1 MMLNA
6 CVYIDLQSN
15 ASSILPAVTDANSI
29 KGTNPKE
36 LRRKKKKS
44 NNLQCWITSDYVLN
58 VKEKKQTRN
67 VYSCKNIPA
76 PSITGQTVLFFTALC
91 LGKWF
96 LSFSFSDAVFA

>member
-36 LRRKKKKS
+36 LRRKKKS

-58 VKEKKQTRN
+58 VKEKKTDEKR
-67 VYSCKNIPA
+67 
-76 PSITGQTVLFFTALC
+76 LFMQKHTC
-91 LGKWF
+91 
-96 LSFSFSDAVFA
+96 AVHHGPNCTIFHRFVFR

>member
-36 LRRKKKKS
+36 LRRKKKRVIICNAES
-44 NNLQCWITSDYVLN
+44 PVTMS
-58 VKEKKQTRN
+58 
-67 VYSCKNIPA
+67 
-76 PSITGQTVLFFTALC
+76 
-91 LGKWF
+91 
-96 LSFSFSDAVFA
+96 

>member
-36 LRRKKKKS
+36 LRKKRVIICNAES
-44 NNLQCWITSDYVLN
+44 PVTMS
-58 VKEKKQTRN
+58 
-67 VYSCKNIPA
+67 
-76 PSITGQTVLFFTALC
+76 
-91 LGKWF
+91 
-96 LSFSFSDAVFA
+96 

>member
-36 LRRKKKKS
+36 LRKKKS
-44 NNLQCWITSDYVLN
+44 NNLQC
-58 VKEKKQTRN
+58 
-67 VYSCKNIPA
+67 
-76 PSITGQTVLFFTALC
+76 
-91 LGKWF
+91 
-96 LSFSFSDAVFA
+96 

>member
-36 LRRKKKKS
+36 LRKKKKKS
-44 NNLQCWITSDYVLN
+44 NNLQC
-58 VKEKKQTRN
+58 
-67 VYSCKNIPA
+67 
-76 PSITGQTVLFFTALC
+76 
-91 LGKWF
+91 
-96 LSFSFSDAVFA
+96 

>member
-36 LRRKKKKS
+36 LRKKKRVIICNAES
-44 NNLQCWITSDYVLN
+44 PVTMS
-58 VKEKKQTRN
+58 
-67 VYSCKNIPA
+67 
-76 PSITGQTVLFFTALC
+76 
-91 LGKWF
+91 
-96 LSFSFSDAVFA
+96 